1 MGTSAVNS
9 ISYFSKEALICPV
22 CEEEFH
28 KEDIRTGR
36 GRLIA
41 GDLNDELRRLYEP
54 SQKYGEVNPLL
65 YPVMVCPECFYAAFQ
80 ADFMEIP
87 SESISAIANDK
98 KKRFDSIDKLFK
110 ELNFKESRK
119 LNEGTAGYYLAMMC
133 YDHFPHEFSPVIKQ
147 GLSSLRAA
155 WLFMDLHGKHPDENY
170 DYLGKLFYRK
180 AGFFYNLSVEYDG
193 AGTES
198 LTEVVSLGPDL
209 DKNYGY
215 DGVLYISALLEYYYG
230 PDSDDS
236 KRLKSLE
243 RARTT
248 VARIFGMGKASKNKP
263 EVLLTK
269 AKDLHS
275 SIGDE
280 IKRRTKDD

>member
-1 MGTSAVNS
+1 MGSSSLNS
-9 ISYFSKEALICPV
+9 ISFFSKEAIICPV
-22 CEEEFH
+22 CETEFH

-41 GDLNDELRRLYEP
+41 GDLTDELRRFYEP

-65 YPVMVCPECFYAAFQ
+65 YPVTVCPECFYAAFQ
-80 ADFMEIP
+80 LEFKEIP
-87 SESISAIANDK
+87 PESISSVGDDK
-98 KKRFDSIDKLFK
+98 KKRFDRIEKLFK
-110 ELNFKESRK
+110 GLNFREERT
-119 LNEGTAGYYLAMMC
+119 LREGAAANYLAMMC
-133 YDHFPHEFSPVIKQ
+133 YDFFPHEFSPVIKQ
-147 GLSSLRAA
+147 GLVSYRAA
-155 WLFMDLHGKHPDENY
+155 WLFMDLHGKYPDENY

-180 AGFFYNLSVEYDG
+180 ASFFYNLSVEYDG
-193 AGTES
+193 NGVES

-230 PDSDDS
+230 SDSDDL
-236 KRLKSLE
+236 KRIKSLE
-243 RARTT
+243 QARTT

-263 EVLLTK
+263 EALLTK

-275 SIGDE
+275 SIGEE

>member
-1 MGTSAVNS
+1 MDTSAVNS
-9 ISYFSKEALICPV
+9 ISYFSKETIQCPV
-22 CEEEFH
+22 CEAEFH
-28 KEDIRTGR
+28 REDLRTGR

-41 GDLNDELRRLYEP
+41 GDLTDELRRFYEP

-65 YPVMVCPECFYAAFQ
+65 YPVTVCPECYYSAFQ
-80 ADFMEIP
+80 TDFKEIP
-87 SESISAIANDK
+87 AESIPFVVSNK
-98 KKRFDSIDKLFK
+98 KKRFDIVGKLF
-110 ELNFKESRK
+110 NNIDFRESRK
-119 LNEGTAGYYLAMMC
+119 LKDGTVSYYLAMMC

-147 GLSSLRAA
+147 GLASYRAA
-155 WLFMDLHGKHPDENY
+155 WLFMDLHGKYPDENY
-170 DYLGKLFYRK
+170 DYLVKLFYRK

-193 AGTES
+193 SGTES

-230 PDSDDS
+230 PDSDDA
-236 KRLKSLE
+236 KRIKSLE

-263 EVLLTK
+263 EALLIK
-269 AKDLHS
+269 AKELHS
-275 SIGDE
+275 SIGEE
-280 IKRRTKDD
+280 IKRRKEDE

>member
-1 MGTSAVNS
+1 MDSSAVNS
-9 ISYFSKEALICPV
+9 ISYFSKDAVVCPV
-22 CEEEFH
+22 CEAEFH
-28 KEDIRTGR
+28 REDLRTGR

-41 GDLNDELRRLYEP
+41 GDLTDELRRFYEP

-65 YPVMVCPECFYAAFQ
+65 YPVTVCPECYYAAFQ

-87 SESISAIANDK
+87 SERVDAVANNK
-98 KKRFDSIDKLFK
+98 KKRFDIIDKLFQEIDFRASRRLK
-110 ELNFKESRK
+110 E
-119 LNEGTAGYYLAMMC
+119 GVAGYYLAMMC

-147 GLSSLRAA
+147 GLASLRAA
-155 WLFMDLHGKHPDENY
+155 WLFADLHGKYPDENY
-170 DYLGKLFYRK
+170 DYLVKLFYRK

-193 AGTES
+193 KGTES

-236 KRLKSLE
+236 KRIKSLE

-263 EVLLTK
+263 EALLIK

-280 IKRRTKDD
+280 VKRRTEGE